1 MSEHTGTSE
10 SPAAGWRLP
19 LGVALFVLSI
29 VLPLAG
35 VPLVASL
42 GLSVG
47 ITGTVSGALLVG
59 AEVLGVVAIAVMGK
73 SGYVYIKNR
82 VFGFLKQVGPP
93 MEVSRRRYTLGL
105 VMFCVPI
112 LFSWVSPYA
121 SGWIPGVTTHPLH
134 FALGGDFL
142 LLTSL
147 FILGGDFWDK
157 VRALFVRDAK
167 AQFPS
172 PTSKRCGEQ
181 TNQPNKGHNNG
192 RPCI

>member
-10 SPAAGWRLP
+10 SPAPGWRLQ
-19 LGVALFVLSI
+19 LGIVLFVLSI

-42 GLSVG
+42 GLSVS

-59 AEVLGVVAIAVMGK
+59 AEVLGIVAIAVMGK
-73 SGYVYIKNR
+73 SGYVYLKNR

-93 MEVSRRRYTLGL
+93 DEVSRRRYTLGL

-121 SGWIPGVTTHPLH
+121 SSWIPVVTTHPLP

-147 FILGGDFWDK
+147 FVLGGNFWDK
-157 VRALFVRDAK
+157 IRSLFLYDARSC
-167 AQFPS
+167 FSTPS
-172 PTSKRCGEQ
+172 D
-181 TNQPNKGHNNG
+181 
-192 RPCI
+192 